1 MHCYLMAIPTTI
13 GCSRTGEFQKEA
25 LATGSQDERDLIIS
39 LGTADQ
45 SVVGLDQTLNV
56 EDA

>member
-1 MHCYLMAIPTTI
+1 MRYYLMPTPTTI
-13 GCSRTGEFQKEA
+13 GCSGTGEFQKEA
-25 LATGSQDERDLIIS
+25 LAAGSQAEYDLITN

>member
-1 MHCYLMAIPTTI
+1 MHCYLMPTPTTI
-13 GCSRTGEFQKEA
+13 GCSGTGEFHKEA
-25 LATGSQDERDLIIS
+25 PAAGSSAEYDLITS

-45 SVVGLDQTLNV
+45 PVVGLDQTLNV